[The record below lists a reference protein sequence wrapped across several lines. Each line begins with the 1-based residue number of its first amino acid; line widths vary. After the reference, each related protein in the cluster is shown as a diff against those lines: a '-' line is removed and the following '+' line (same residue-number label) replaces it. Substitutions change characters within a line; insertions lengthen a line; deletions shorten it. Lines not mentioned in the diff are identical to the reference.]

1 MKCFAHL
8 LSSRVSEGELLFG
21 PTFHSANLAEM
32 SCVGNM
38 QLLTQATT
46 ACCQRGSG

>member
-1 MKCFAHL
+1 
-8 LSSRVSEGELLFG
+8 VSEGELLFG

-46 ACCQRGSG
+46 ELTQIKRHRRRGAGGRRI